1 MFVPIEGL
9 LADIYFIRLTIDVTL
24 IILAILLPGWFSGA
38 YIIFVTNF
46 INIIGIIFATAWA
59 INQRMKTRRMV
70 KFNADV
76 HAHTTCTM
84 IQIPATFITDTFSVN
99 GPPVVGPLL
108 SSAVSHT
115 SGLVSR
121 GDTSESSSPITYI

>member
-1 MFVPIEGL
+1 MFVPVEGL

-24 IILAILLPGWFSGA
+24 IILAVLLPGWFSGA

-46 INIIGIIFATAWA
+46 INIIDIIFAMAWA

-84 IQIPATFITDTFSVN
+84 IRIPATFIIDTFSVN

-108 SSAVSHT
+108 MSAVSHT

-121 GDTSESSSPITYI
+121 GDTLESSSPVTYI